1 LGDANLLKLFK
12 TLQDDALH
20 YNDDLIKLFLS
31 VSYKSSVAYIA
42 SVVVFSFVFFSYIPS
57 MVFILIIGL
66 HVFYQAMRFHYL
78 NEYKNQDFTEEK
90 KSIFL
95 EKHVVLMF
103 VGSLTWS
110 ISCYIAIHYAPPHYE
125 YMMLFLIVSIAAGS
139 ISTLSSIFR
148 AYVAFNLPMIIV
160 LIVTFIFHTS
170 EFHYYIAAV
179 LPVFSYVLMSASWE
193 MHKSLKRTMELK
205 DLYSESQ
212 EELKAINSSLEVR
225 IKEAVDENRQ
235 KDQQMLAQ
243 SRLAQ
248 MGEMLSMI
256 AHQWKQPLS
265 SITATTGAMTLHMQ
279 LDDCDEEVLE
289 KKIEKINTY
298 TQYLSST
305 INDFRDFFKPDKA
318 KRETSLSH
326 IVNASIKIIGSSL
339 KADGIEVK
347 TVLDSKEK
355 LHTYPNELQ
364 QVVLNLLKNA
374 KDAYIQKNIKN
385 AEIVIK
391 TYDEDNHA
399 VLEVC
404 DSAGGIKENDM
415 PHIFNPY
422 YTTKEDQ
429 DGTGLGLYMSKLIL
443 EKKGMG
449 HIKVEN
455 IQNGALFSI
464 GIPID
469 S

>member
-1 LGDANLLKLFK
+1 
-12 TLQDDALH
+12 
-20 YNDDLIKLFLS
+20 
-31 VSYKSSVAYIA
+31 
-42 SVVVFSFVFFSYIPS
+42 
-57 MVFILIIGL
+57 
-66 HVFYQAMRFHYL
+66 
-78 NEYKNQDFTEEK
+78 
-90 KSIFL
+90 
-95 EKHVVLMF
+95 
-103 VGSLTWS
+103 
-110 ISCYIAIHYAPPHYE
+110 
-125 YMMLFLIVSIAAGS
+125 
-139 ISTLSSIFR
+139 
-148 AYVAFNLPMIIV
+148 
-160 LIVTFIFHTS
+160 
-170 EFHYYIAAV
+170 
-179 LPVFSYVLMSASWE
+179 
-193 MHKSLKRTMELK
+193 
-205 DLYSESQ
+205 
-212 EELKAINSSLEVR
+212 
-225 IKEAVDENRQ
+225 
-235 KDQQMLAQ
+235 
-243 SRLAQ
+243 

-429 DGTGLGLYMSKLIL
+429 DGTGLGLYMSKLIIEEHCDGSL
-443 EKKGMG
+443 HAKNEDKG
-449 HIKVEN
+449 
-455 IQNGALFSI
+455 ACFSFTLLKA
-464 GIPID
+464 
-469 S
+469 